1 MNCETKQ
8 LRRKF
13 ILYQIL
19 SKLFRSINIY
29 KLYVLWIPEEP
40 NIEEPNKDIGL
51 DPTLEKLLLL
61 LHFTKSFKH
70 ATIMIYSVLY
80 SWLLEEHNCLILTLK
95 HVPKLRCRVRV
106 LKIDSKPTFH
116 NITQV

>member
-8 LRRKF
+8 LMRKF

-19 SKLFRSINIY
+19 SKLFKSINIY
-29 KLYVLWIPEEP
+29 KLNVLWIPEEP

-61 LHFTKSFKH
+61 LHFTKSFKYE
-70 ATIMIYSVLY
+70 TIMIYSVLY
-80 SWLLEEHNCLILTLK
+80 SWLLEEHTK
-95 HVPKLRCRVRV
+95 KL
-106 LKIDSKPTFH
+106 L
-116 NITQV
+116 NINFKTCTKAEM